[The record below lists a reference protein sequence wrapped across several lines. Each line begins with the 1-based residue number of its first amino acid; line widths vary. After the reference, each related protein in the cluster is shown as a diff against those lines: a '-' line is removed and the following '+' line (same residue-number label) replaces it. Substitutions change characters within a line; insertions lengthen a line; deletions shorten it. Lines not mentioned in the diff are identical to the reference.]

1 MRETPRALE
10 RLFKFERDRTSDI
23 NEHVQLLR
31 DLSSQCDHVTEFGM
45 RDGSSTVALLAG
57 QPDVLVSW
65 DIDPYA
71 VISQRAGDLLS
82 CAGRTRFEPRVG
94 DTLSIV
100 TEPTDMLFIDT
111 LHTAKQLRDELVR
124 HADRHYDDN
133 RRVIGDRVRKY
144 LAFHD
149 TETFGMVGEDG
160 SSPGLRAA
168 LIFYQQKHMAPL
180 WELIHERKNNN
191 GLVVFKHVCADGHSP
206 SRHHGC
212 CTWCATRLEP

>member
-1 MRETPRALE
+1 MREAPPEIETVYQNACKNP
-10 RLFKFERDRTSDI
+10 SDI
-23 NEHVQLLR
+23 NEHLPLLR
-31 DLSSQCDHVTEFGM
+31 ELASDCEHVTEFGM
-45 RDGSSTVALLAG
+45 RGGVSTVALLAG
-57 QPDVLVSW
+57 QPKTLISW
-65 DIDPYA
+65 DINPYA
-71 VISQRAGDLLS
+71 PLS
-82 CAGRTRFEPRVG
+82 ATALFFVQHAGRTTFQPRVG
-94 DTLSIV
+94 NTLEFV

-212 CTWCATRLEP
+212 CTWCATRLDS